1 MRKTKDRTLVR
12 ELKSINAHWFKA
24 GYTIMRYMIVF
35 ALAIL
40 LTGLSG
46 TTARAGSL
54 YFAGPVKVMTQN
66 LYVGADIFEV
76 MQADPYDP
84 LGIPKAVADIFNNAL
99 STNFPE
105 RADAIADEVA
115 HYKPHLIGLQE
126 VSIIRTQHPGDFM
139 IGNPTPATDVVYDY
153 LDILLN
159 ALSKRGLHYEVA
171 AVIQE
176 ADVELPM
183 LVGFDGENP
192 ILDDARLTDR
202 DVILRRADV
211 LTSNTFTY
219 NYQNDI
225 TYEVGGTAVEF
236 KRGFAAV
243 DATVRGTTY
252 RFVNTHLEVQGADI
266 SPEVPYVQA
275 LQTHE
280 LIEALKY
287 ETLPVILVGDLNSS
301 PKDTTLLPIPEPPYF
316 LLPPY
321 MQISLSGYADTWLR
335 RLNNR
340 NNPGYTCCQDPDLLN
355 EESHLSERIDHV
367 FVRNNFG
374 FLPFSIVGPVFSHV
388 IGNKPRNKTVSGMWP
403 SDHAGVVTRLNIP
416 IYNP

>member
-1 MRKTKDRTLVR
+1 MREIEDRMLG
-12 ELKSINAHWFKA
+12 NASKGFMVHWVKA
-24 GYTIMRYMIVF
+24 GYSIMKYLLV
-35 ALAIL
+35 LTTAIL
-40 LTGLSG
+40 LTGLFS
-46 TTARAGSL
+46 TSARAGSL

-76 MQADPYDP
+76 MQADPNDP

-105 RADAIADEVA
+105 RATAIADEVA

-126 VSIIRTQHPGDFM
+126 VSLIRTQHPGDFM
-139 IGNPTPATDVVYDY
+139 QGNPTPATNVVSDY
-153 LDILLN
+153 LQILLN
-159 ALSKRGLHYEVA
+159 ALSERGLHYEVA
-171 AVIQE
+171 TVIQE
-176 ADVELPM
+176 SDVELPM
-183 LVGFDGENP
+183 LVGFDGQNP

-202 DVILRRADV
+202 DVILKRADV
-211 LTSNTFTY
+211 LTSNAFTY

-225 TYEVGGTAVEF
+225 TYEVGGTPVEF
-236 KRGFAAV
+236 KRGFEAV
-243 DATVRGTTY
+243 DATVNGTTY

-275 LQTHE
+275 LQAHE
-280 LIEALKY
+280 LIESLKY
-287 ETLPVILVGDLNSS
+287 ETLPVILVGDFNSS
-301 PKDTTLLPIPEPPYF
+301 PEDTTLLPIPEPPYF
-316 LLPPY
+316 ILPPY

-340 NNPGYTCCQDPDLLN
+340 DDPGYTCCQDPDLLN

-374 FLPFSIVGPVFSHV
+374 FLPFSVVGPVFSYV
-388 IGNKPRNKTVSGMWP
+388 IGNKPSNKTVSGMWP